1 MSSDNLVLS
10 PIHWTVAEFHQ
21 WRFYLAATQRGLCS
35 SQVAI
40 YEQEFLFQLQRRYPD
55 CELVPAADPLE
66 EYIQQL
72 AQYFAGVRQ
81 RFEVP
86 MDVTGTDFQRATWQA
101 LQEIP
106 YGETRSYGEVARS
119 IGRPQAARAVGGAC
133 NRNPLLVFIPCH
145 RVVGRDG
152 RLVGFGGGLELK
164 RALLHLEER
173 REGAG
178 NFSRG

>member
-1 MSSDNLVLS
+1 MVRREV
-10 PIHWTVAEFHQ
+10 TV
-21 WRFYLAATQRGLCS
+21 RLL
-35 SQVAI
+35 
-40 YEQEFLFQLQRRYPD
+40 
-55 CELVPAADPLE
+55 
-66 EYIQQL
+66 
-72 AQYFAGVRQ
+72 
-81 RFEVP
+81 
-86 MDVTGTDFQRATWQA
+86 
-101 LQEIP
+101 
-106 YGETRSYGEVARS
+106 RS